1 MDASV
6 IEILSLKAGDYFV
19 PQDHREKVCLLSD
32 GTLMVSQ
39 SYATDMWVLS
49 YVENLK
55 HSDFGFEQKTVS
67 TDEVKEAYGGAS
79 SMSGHSN
86 ANNTHRQNQVT
97 RMIREAVGRKASDI
111 HFRVQR
117 EQVEVWYRIDGRLL
131 KAHTYSLI
139 DGHEMCATLYS
150 SMCDV
155 AKATFIPSQSQRARV
170 AASFVEHL
178 GVSGARIE
186 SRPTDTGYLM
196 VLRLF
201 HRVDLEKM
209 SISGSGYMPSQEKL
223 LRKMLRSP
231 LGVNIFS
238 GPTGSGKSTSLQ
250 LLMTLLLRAMNY
262 ELHLL
267 TIEDPPEYPILGAV
281 QTPILARDQ
290 SPAAVSAAWTEA
302 ISNAVRLDPD
312 TMMVGEM
319 GDVSAAMAAMRLA
332 MTGHP
337 TWTTLHANDCIQI
350 LQRLEDMGAPLALL
364 TDSSIITGL
373 INQSL
378 VRKLCECKVKYTGNE
393 EIPEDLHEHISQFCE
408 PSNVYLKRPGGCP
421 KCDGSGEIG
430 RTVLAEV
437 CIPNQELMD
446 VFKRHGKVQARRHWV
461 NKMDGVTKTQ
471 HLISLINQGLVDPD
485 TGSREIQLDQD
496 ARTL

>member
-1 MDASV
+1 M
-6 IEILSLKAGDYFV
+6 Y
-19 PQDHREKVCLLSD
+19 
-32 GTLMVSQ
+32 
-39 SYATDMWVLS
+39 SY
-49 YVENLK
+49 
-55 HSDFGFEQKTVS
+55 
-67 TDEVKEAYGGAS
+67 
-79 SMSGHSN
+79 
-86 ANNTHRQNQVT
+86 
-97 RMIREAVGRKASDI
+97 
-111 HFRVQR
+111 
-117 EQVEVWYRIDGRLL
+117 
-131 KAHTYSLI
+131 I

-155 AKATFIPSQSQRARV
+155 AKATFIPTTSQRARV
-170 AASFVEHL
+170 AAEFVEHL

-186 SRPTDTGYLM
+186 SRPTDVGYLM
-196 VLRLF
+196 ILRLF

-209 SISGSGYMPSQEKL
+209 SISGSGYMPSQEVL

-250 LLMTLLLRAMNY
+250 LLMTLLLKSMKY
-262 ELHLL
+262 EMHLL
-267 TIEDPPEYPILGAV
+267 TIEDPPEYPIFGSV

-290 SPAAVSAAWTEA
+290 SPEAVARAWTEA

-312 TMMVGEM
+312 VAMVGEM

-350 LQRLEDMGAPLALL
+350 LQRLEDMGASLALL

-378 VRKLCECKVKYTGNE
+378 VRKLCDCKIAYTGNE
-393 EIPEDLHEHISQFCE
+393 DIEDELHEHIKKYCE
-408 PSNVYLKRPGGCP
+408 PSNVRLKRPGGCD
-421 KCDGSGEIG
+421 KCGGTGETG

-446 VFKRHGKVQARRHWV
+446 VYKRHGKVQARRHWV

-471 HLISLINQGLVDPD
+471 HLISLINAGIVDPD
-485 TGSREIQLDQD
+485 TGSREVPLDQD
-496 ARTL
+496 DRTL